1 MNGQSVVE
9 ARQFG
14 DDCRLSRIPF
24 YLPGRNERRVSGG
37 SSVGHLHFVLVLA
50 GDFPEEN
57 VDRRLQGWAQDSNR
71 FFAKTAPDCDT
82 VCCNAISL
90 ILSVRFSDRRRKRW
104 GALATK
110 SSQVRS
116 GTT

>member
-14 DDCRLSRIPF
+14 DECRLSRIPF

-37 SSVGHLHFVLVLA
+37 SSVGHLHFVLA

-57 VDRRLQGWAQDSNR
+57 VDRRLQGRAQDSNR
-71 FFAKTAPDCDT
+71 FFAKTALDCDT
-82 VCCNAISL
+82 ICCNAISL
-90 ILSVRFSDRRRKRW
+90 ILGVFFW
-104 GALATK
+104 IGGGNGCGALATK